1 MKSMTGY
8 GRAKLQK
15 ESREYIV
22 EIKSVNHKYLD
33 MNIKL
38 PRNLFCMED
47 RVRKSISNK
56 ISRGKIDVFITYI
69 NNGIEGKNIL
79 INKDIARLYIK
90 ELEELAN
97 ENNIASGLRATEIS
111 KLPEVLN
118 IVIDEDDEDK
128 IWSDLNECLEEALSN
143 FVNMR
148 ETEGERIKLDLEER
162 LNEINENVAKIIQN
176 STGLI
181 EEYVVK
187 LRNRIKE
194 MLDTDIV
201 DETRLAQE
209 IVIYSDKI
217 SIEEEI
223 TRIKSHIEQ
232 FRTLLDEKD
241 PIGKIADFI
250 IQVMNRETNTMG
262 SKSGSIDIINLVI
275 KIKTQIEDIREQ
287 IQNIE

>member
-148 ETEGERIKLDLEER
+148 ETEGERIKL
-162 LNEINENVAKIIQN
+162 
-176 STGLI
+176 
-181 EEYVVK
+181 EYYKTISK
-187 LRNRIKE
+187 LFAN
-194 MLDTDIV
+194 
-201 DETRLAQE
+201 
-209 IVIYSDKI
+209 
-217 SIEEEI
+217 
-223 TRIKSHIEQ
+223 
-232 FRTLLDEKD
+232 
-241 PIGKIADFI
+241 G
-250 IQVMNRETNTMG
+250 NRETYGIGIVKKYKDTKKEKIE
-262 SKSGSIDIINLVI
+262 SREINNILLEEKQTEKLL
-275 KIKTQIEDIREQ
+275 KILINNKVTPIALDDVLTDLIRA
-287 IQNIE
+287 